1 MKQLSVRTQVASS
14 APGSG
19 RGSPLPPGCD
29 LAVLGKIEMHGPRLD
44 GFKLEVLMS
53 GPLDRLLTAEARQT
67 GKTKGEILG
76 YLLDLSLYEKR

>member
-1 MKQLSVRTQVASS
+1 
-14 APGSG
+14 
-19 RGSPLPPGCD
+19 
-29 LAVLGKIEMHGPRLD
+29 VLGKIEMHGPRLD